1 MGEGG
6 VIAGFMAMLAG
17 LFFVMMIPFLV
28 MIIAMWKVFTKAGKP
43 GWASIVPLYNT
54 IVMLEIVGKPWWWL
68 LLMCIPLVG
77 IVIAIIVM
85 IELCKSFGKGGG
97 FIVGMILLGPIFMC
111 ILGFGSAQYLGPG
124 GGQQQAIQ
132 PETV

>member
-43 GWASIVPLYNT
+43 GWAAIVPLYNT

-85 IELCKSFGKGGG
+85 IELCKSFGKDGG

-132 PETV
+132 PEGV